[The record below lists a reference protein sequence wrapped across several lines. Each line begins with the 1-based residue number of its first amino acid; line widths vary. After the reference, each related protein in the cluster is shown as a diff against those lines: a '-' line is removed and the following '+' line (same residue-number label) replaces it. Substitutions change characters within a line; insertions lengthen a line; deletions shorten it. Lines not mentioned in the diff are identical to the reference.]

1 MAALPVSTSRRAP
14 RPGRAV
20 PSSGPRGV
28 TLVSLMVGMVIALF
42 AVIAAL
48 SLYRNAMRTVYAGGG
63 LVPGAAQEG
72 QLASGLL
79 SAQIALQGAGFGI
92 SGAASGSQLL
102 LLSGGTLAGQV
113 LGGTV
118 VALQSTRQGGN
129 ALVWASNPAQSASTA
144 AYVCQ
149 ALLSDTATRALYLLQ
164 AHGNCHPLTTQ
175 WRQVTWRQTTL
186 VAPAVLDR
194 AVSLSARSGSNCW
207 PFGALPKTMS
217 SLDPPAASVEVQLG
231 YGTGV
236 SGVGNSYTLC
246 LANLVG

>member
-1 MAALPVSTSRRAP
+1 MAAAPGCSPRMTSRR
-14 RPGRAV
+14 RPGHPAA
-20 PSSGPRGV
+20 RGV

-48 SLYRNAMRTVYAGGG
+48 SLYRNAMRTVYAEGG

-92 SGAASGSQLL
+92 GGAASGSQLL
-102 LLSGGTLAGQV
+102 LLSGSTLAGQT

-118 VALQSTRQGGN
+118 VALTSASQSGN
-129 ALVWASNPAQSASTA
+129 ALVWSSNPAQSGNTA
-144 AYVCQ
+144 TYVCQ

-164 AHGNCHPLTTQ
+164 ASGNCHPLATQ
-175 WRQVTWRQTTL
+175 WSQAAWTRTTL
-186 VAPAVLDR
+186 VAPAVLVS
-194 AVSLSARSGSNCW
+194 AVSLSARSDSHCW
-207 PFGALPKTMS
+207 PFGAVPKTMS
-217 SLDPPAASVEVQLG
+217 TLDPPAASVEVQLG

-246 LANLVG
+246 LSNLVG